1 MNQSVKETVRL
12 VNVYLV
18 IIIILVRFF
27 IMWVE
32 SHVLN
37 GGTSVFCSIC
47 KCVRYLSHS
56 VEALVMSEPYSMTER
71 DIRIMLLQ
79 KYITL
84 NNKLR
89 PSKCSL

>member
-37 GGTSVFCSIC
+37 GGTSVFYSIC

-56 VEALVMSEPYSMTER
+56 VEALVMSPTYSMTER

-89 PSKCSL
+89 PSKC